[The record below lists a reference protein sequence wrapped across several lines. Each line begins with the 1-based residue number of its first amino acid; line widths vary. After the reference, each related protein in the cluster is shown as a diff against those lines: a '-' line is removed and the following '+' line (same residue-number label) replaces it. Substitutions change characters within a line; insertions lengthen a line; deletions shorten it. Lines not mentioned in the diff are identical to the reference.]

1 MCNAWHGRT
10 HILGPFFL
18 VALVALVVLVVLI
31 VLIVLVV
38 AAWSSCC
45 SNRTIKMF
53 PWIGPAASC
62 FAFSDF
68 ECQLMSFAPMSLAP
82 MSLAPMSFLSELLVP
97 TPDLSRDLLFFYK
110 L

>member
-1 MCNAWHGRT
+1 LG
-10 HILGPFFL
+10 LGPFFL
-18 VALVALVVLVVLI
+18 VALVALDPI
-31 VLIVLVV
+31 

-45 SNRTIKMF
+45 SNRTMKMV
-53 PWIGPAASC
+53 PWIELGASTC

-68 ECQLMSFAPMSLAP
+68 ECLPMSFAPMSHPPSGL
-82 MSLAPMSFLSELLVP
+82 LLVP